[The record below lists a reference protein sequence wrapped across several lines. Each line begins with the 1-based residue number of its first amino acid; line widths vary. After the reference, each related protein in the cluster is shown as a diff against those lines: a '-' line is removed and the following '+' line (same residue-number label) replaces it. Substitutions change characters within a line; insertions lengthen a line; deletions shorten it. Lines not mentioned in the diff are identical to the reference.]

1 MAVKPIPDG
10 YHTVT
15 PYLISTDASGLLD
28 YMQKAF
34 GSKDRGDRFTG
45 PDGKIVHAEVT
56 LGDSVIM
63 VADANEEHPAA
74 GGRINLYVED
84 CDATYATAMAA
95 GATSKR
101 EPEDQFYGDRS
112 AGIEDPYGNVW
123 WINTHVEDVEPDEMA
138 RRAQEFA
145 AQQQGG

>member
-15 PYLISTDASGLLD
+15 PYLISSDAAGLLD
-28 YMQKAF
+28 FMQTAF

-63 VADANEEHPAA
+63 VADENQEHPAGA
-74 GGRINLYVED
+74 GRINLYVED
-84 CDATYATAMAA
+84 CDATYTAAIGA

-112 AGIEDPYGNVW
+112 AGIEDPFGNTW
-123 WINTHVEDVEPDEMA
+123 WINTHVEDVSEEEMA
-138 RRAQEFA
+138 KRVA
-145 AQQQGG
+145 AQTPPQ